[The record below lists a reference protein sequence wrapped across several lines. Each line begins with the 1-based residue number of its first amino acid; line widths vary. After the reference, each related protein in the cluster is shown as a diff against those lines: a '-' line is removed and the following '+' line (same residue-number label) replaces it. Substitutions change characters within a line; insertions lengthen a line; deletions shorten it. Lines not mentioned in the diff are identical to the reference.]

1 MKVDRNARTWC
12 EISLPALRNNLRT
25 LRRCLPSK
33 NKILAVIKDN
43 AYGHG
48 LIPVARTLL
57 QAGCEEFG
65 VACVSEG
72 VQLRKAGI
80 RLPIL
85 LLGSTLPFELK
96 TALEHQLTV
105 TLSSLTEAQELL
117 RVTLRT
123 RKTDRKSVV

>member
-25 LRRCLPSK
+25 LRRCLPPK
-33 NKILAVIKDN
+33 NKILAVVKDD

-48 LIPVARTLL
+48 LIPVGRTLA

-80 RLPIL
+80 RQPIL

-105 TLSSLTEAQELL
+105 TLSSLT
-117 RVTLRT
+117 
-123 RKTDRKSVV
+123 

>member
-25 LRRCLPSK
+25 LRRCLPPK
-33 NKILAVIKDN
+33 NKILAVVKDD

-48 LIPVARTLL
+48 LIPVGRALA

-80 RLPIL
+80 RQPIL
-85 LLGSTLPFELK
+85 LLGSTRLVSVSDTTQSTSFQSPMDMWNGGTEGG
-96 TALEHQLTV
+96 TV
-105 TLSSLTEAQELL
+105 
-117 RVTLRT
+117 R
-123 RKTDRKSVV
+123 